1 MSFKRIATKAPLA
14 LVLTVLCSCR
24 FLDDNAA
31 PLTTL
36 KINSEGGSSC
46 PNLKESWQAM
56 SGEAEKEGLSPE
68 EVRDVL
74 LCHVDAYEKK
84 FKSVKIPRPEGLYP
98 EEVAAIAR
106 EFFVSEK
113 PLRSEEVTL
122 GFFVKSLITRQSD
135 LTLKHEEFE
144 IIRDLLRIKGADL
157 IRHAHRTDL
166 DKFLEL
172 LFDRSDYVE
181 TISLRGE
188 ALVGASYLAERFAKG
203 LNLSKLRARLP
214 QLISAL
220 NPFLGYSS
228 TQTKLPLGRLINAL
242 PRIIAATEKIDE
254 LNDVPDGLREAPF
267 ASYATFYLSQK
278 TLLQN
283 ESAFL
288 ARTFIEATGFGKG
301 AVLET
306 SDWLRLFEAINRT
319 EWSDDAGAQSFSFD
333 LPTHQMALVFQKAL
347 ASFSGR
353 SEYSRLQA
361 DDIKNVVVEI
371 AMADSLASLSW
382 PVILKDDE
390 IGKLSLIGYTPSQIE
405 SYRLSLPILRN
416 VYGNWNDF
424 DGSQVSKRSQ
434 LSSFLR
440 VSFSMRLIQ
449 ALHAG
454 FDGDSD
460 GLLDVSR
467 DLDQNEFREL
477 LKMADKVLLAATK
490 ALQDDASK
498 EKSRTQSSDI
508 ESMLSSKKSSLVLS
522 VFADNMTLLSKGDGA
537 INAAELYMLV
547 EELQGVQSIQSLQ
560 KRIVDKKM
568 PRFASMYSLMAG
580 SWNTTLEMRSLLLDS
595 RFLQSVGNPN
605 WDNEDASPA
614 CALIAFDAASTP
626 LLVETEAKKACLND
640 NSYSSEDRMVETF
653 QIFKPWL
660 LEAKSILPPEKVLSN
675 DETVI
680 SALLMTWVENVALV
694 DRPIQCIPDGPKD
707 IDTCIAPLSRAEF
720 EAASSK
726 HMGPSSLRLLPPR
739 VRAPLLAA
747 NLSPEKILSRALY
760 SAPEILALIRSR
772 DLSNAALSDFLTK
785 ASSIDSKRLSYPQL
799 VTHSWALAQAM
810 IELGSLTKK

>member
-1 MSFKRIATKAPLA
+1 MSSKLITSKIPVLLA
-14 LVLTVLCSCR
+14 LALLCSCR
-24 FLDDNAA
+24 FMDDNAA
-31 PLTTL
+31 PETTL
-36 KINSEGGSSC
+36 KISSDGGSSC
-46 PNLKESWQAM
+46 PNLRVAWKGL
-56 SGEAEKEGLSPE
+56 SGENAESSPE
-68 EVRDVL
+68 SVRDAL

-84 FKSVKIPRPEGLYP
+84 FKAVKIPRPEGLYP

-106 EFFVSEK
+106 EFFESEK
-113 PLRSEEVTL
+113 PLRTEEVVL
-122 GFFVKSLITRQSD
+122 GFFVKSLITRQGD
-135 LTLKHEEFE
+135 LTLKREEFE
-144 IIRDLLRIKGADL
+144 IIRELLRSKGADL
-157 IRHAHRTDL
+157 IRHAHRSDL
-166 DKFLEL
+166 DKGLEL
-172 LFDRSDYVE
+172 LFDRSDYVD
-181 TISLRGE
+181 TISLRAE
-188 ALVGASYLAERFAKG
+188 ALVGASYLAERFVKG
-203 LNLSKLRARLP
+203 LDLTKLRPRLTP
-214 QLISAL
+214 LISAL

-242 PRIIAATEKIDE
+242 PRLIAAAQKIDE
-254 LNDVPDGLREAPF
+254 LNDVPDGLSEAPF
-267 ASYATFYLSQK
+267 ASYAAFYLSQK
-278 TLLQN
+278 PLLQN
-283 ESAFL
+283 ESTIL
-288 ARTFIEATGFGKG
+288 ARTFSEATGFGRG
-301 AVLET
+301 AFLET
-306 SDWLRLFEAINRT
+306 SDWLRLFEAVNRV
-319 EWSDDAGAQSFSFD
+319 EWSDEKGEHSFSFD
-333 LPTHQMALVFQKAL
+333 LPTRQMAVVFQKAL

-353 SEYSRLQA
+353 SEYSRIQA
-361 DDIKNVVVEI
+361 EDINNVVFEI
-371 AMADSLASLSW
+371 AMADSLTSLAW
-382 PVILKDDE
+382 PVNLKDEE
-390 IGKLSLIGYTPSQIE
+390 IGKLSLLGYTASQIE
-405 SYRLSLPILRN
+405 SYRLSLPMLRN
-416 VYGNWNDF
+416 VHSRWNDS
-424 DGSQVSKRSQ
+424 DTTQVSQSSQ
-434 LSSFLR
+434 LSAFLR
-440 VSFSMRLIQ
+440 INFSMRLIQ
-449 ALHAG
+449 ALHTG
-454 FDGDSD
+454 FDGDGD
-460 GLLDVSR
+460 GLLDISR

-490 ALQDDASK
+490 ALSDDASK
-498 EKSRTQSSDI
+498 DKSRTQSSNI

-560 KRIVDKKM
+560 KRMIDKKM

-580 SWNTTLEMRSLLLDS
+580 SWNTALEMRSLLLDS

-626 LLVETEAKKACLND
+626 LHVAAEAKKACLND

-653 QIFKPWL
+653 KIFKPWL
-660 LEAKSILPPEKVLSN
+660 FEAKSVLPPEKVLSN

-720 EAASSK
+720 EAASSS

-772 DLSNAALSDFLTK
+772 DFSNAALSDFLTK